1 MNTIK
6 VNSDSVK
13 REIGSNVE
21 TMLQA
26 IHLRTSG
33 EVKSYMDSEPTPQA
47 RAENRGYVAYSE
59 LAEAFELDIRDYASY
74 EVNR

>member
-13 REIGSNVE
+13 REIGRDVE

-33 EVKSYMDSEPTPQA
+33 EVKSYMDSEHTAQG
-47 RAENRGYVAYSE
+47 RGYVAYSE

>member
-13 REIGSNVE
+13 REIGSDVE

-33 EVKSYMDSEPTPQA
+33 EVKSYMDSEHMPPA
-47 RAENRGYVAYSE
+47 PEGRGYVAYSE

>member
-6 VNSDSVK
+6 VNSDSVN
-13 REIGSNVE
+13 REIGSDVE

-33 EVKSYMDSEPTPQA
+33 EVKSYMDSEHTPHP
-47 RAENRGYVAYSE
+47 RYVAYSE